1 MLLASVYL
9 WGRIRL
15 GVVYHLVVLCVTGML
30 LLDQLVGC
38 RRGGPVFSE
47 KGCQCVLVLVPTAVP
62 HLSGIAHFLHPSEHV
77 GPTLMRGLIMRM
89 DW

>member
-1 MLLASVYL
+1 M
-9 WGRIRL
+9 
-15 GVVYHLVVLCVTGML
+15 
-30 LLDQLVGC
+30 
-38 RRGGPVFSE
+38 FSE